1 MAGGAPTDTDL
12 YGHRALKYLPLPET
26 SRYKPQY
33 DEQLLGFNELFRI
46 AAESRN
52 PPISLTPATLPCT
65 YCAACETT
73 WLEGFKGLKSAEKHP
88 SHNTLFHADSW
99 QSRRSMVVG
108 VYGACSD
115 DGAPPGQSSFG
126 VYFGPGSSYNLSSLA
141 NTPNPTKQ
149 TAEIVAAGA
158 AVHHIRRT
166 VGPRREEIVRANGG
180 IHLDDLWPIGWTTP
194 RLERHRN
201 NWIFKLIIITDSI
214 YLVECLCK
222 YRTGWH
228 VEADSFYGNSSGAP
242 LLNGALLFKLLKEID
257 LLSRYGVD
265 VM

>member
-12 YGHRALKYLPLPET
+12 YGHRVLKYLHLPET

-52 PPISLTPATLPCT
+52 PPIPPTPATLPCT

-73 WLEGFKGLKSAEKHP
+73 WLEGFEGLKSAEKHP

-126 VYFGPGSSYNLSSLA
+126 VYFGPGSSYNLSSMA

-201 NWIFKLIIITDSI
+201 NWIFKLIIITDSM

-222 YRTGWH
+222 YRTGWR